1 MKIQKFIS
9 QYLQKR
15 LDAHKSLVIYDPDG
29 LYRDIVMALSG
40 DRITVVDSS
49 ASTIVGRETAL
60 DVWCRMGQADDE
72 NMRLA
77 VYLPIKRPPA
87 DQDRRKN
94 PYQIFALGGGEF
106 PESDGEVYQALCR
119 QAAPEL
125 AIQIDRLFAD
135 GSPDFETINNLI
147 AGGANWPKLK
157 TLLKAESPVEIL
169 VAIISP
175 SKDQEKSL
183 KGDAAWLPEFKQ
195 FLKTTLG
202 ITLKT
207 KSSKFTA
214 INQELWRLVLFSEF
228 VFDLPG
234 NLPDSL
240 KDVPRAANTYINL
253 INTVCD
259 VLRDSEKHQVTYMKM
274 ADQAADDFNLE
285 KHMAG
290 IANLGVRDTFAFEER
305 NYLKVFVDA
314 ISKGELDLALEA
326 ITNRTRSIWV
336 RFISERQQLWTI
348 ANRALELIRTAQD
361 LKTALN
367 GLKQDLEPIVDF
379 YCDHFRRLDRCHREF
394 EQSVADVFGELDVL
408 EPAVELVRKRYL
420 KTAEFLQSMFIA
432 AVKAEGWPVSGRIRN
447 SEVFDRFVAPWLKER
462 KKVAYFLVDAL
473 RYELAVELENEL
485 STSFR
490 TQITPVCA
498 HLPTVTTVGMAA
510 LMPEANGSIQLVWEK
525 EDLYPYVKGQK
536 VLVPKDRYEYVCKHF
551 GDRCHMRDLDELVS
565 KPKIRFP
572 ETTQLL
578 IVKTTDIDKIGEIH
592 PLEAR
597 RMIPGLV
604 RKIITGVNRVQNKG
618 FNQVV
623 IATDHGFVL
632 LDEQQAGDTVGK
644 PPGEWVMVKDRCLLG
659 KGSSGEGVLVFNKSE
674 VGIQGDFEDYVVP
687 RSFGTFKKG
696 QPYFHGGLSL
706 QECILPVISVDFG
719 TKKAERFS
727 TSIDI
732 SLSYKGASTD
742 KITTRRP
749 MIEISMFSTMF
760 GEIAEF
766 QLEAYSQDGIVGEVA
781 ASPHVNA
788 ATNLVEIQPSQAIK
802 VPLKMDDDFHGSFE
816 VRAID
821 PVTQVNYATLK
832 LKTDYMD
839 CSWTH
844 SIKS

>member
-29 LYRDIVMALSG
+29 LYRDIIMELS
-40 DRITVVDSS
+40 DDEVTVVDGS
-49 ASTIVGRETAL
+49 ASTIVGRETAIEA
-60 DVWCRMGQADDE
+60 WCRMGQADDE

-77 VYLPIKRPPA
+77 VYLPLKRPPT
-87 DQDRRKN
+87 DQERRKN

-106 PESDGEVYQALCR
+106 PESDSEAYQALCR

-125 AIQIDRLFAD
+125 SIQIDRLFAD
-135 GSPDFETINNLI
+135 GTPDFETINNLI
-147 AGGANWPKLK
+147 AGGVNWPKLK

-169 VAIISP
+169 VAIMSP
-175 SKDQEKSL
+175 SKAQKKAL
-183 KGDAAWLPEFKQ
+183 TGDSAWLSEFKQ
-195 FLKTTLG
+195 FLKTTIG

-207 KSSKFTA
+207 KSSKFAT
-214 INQELWRLVLFSEF
+214 INRELWRLVLFSEF

-240 KDVPRAANTYINL
+240 KDVPKTAKTYIDL

-259 VLRDSEKHQVTYMKM
+259 VLRDSEKYQMVYMKM
-274 ADQAADDFNLE
+274 ADQTSDDLYLE

-290 IANLGVRDTFAFEER
+290 ITNLGVRDTFAFEER

-314 ISKGELDLALEA
+314 MLEGKFDLALEA
-326 ITNRTRSIWV
+326 ISNRTRSIWV

-348 ANRALELIRTAQD
+348 ANRGLELIRTAQD
-361 LKTALN
+361 LKNALN
-367 GLKQDLEPIVDF
+367 GLKHDLEPIVDF

-394 EQSVADVFGELDVL
+394 EQSVADVFGEFDVL
-408 EPAVELVRKRYL
+408 EPVVDLARKRYL
-420 KTAEFLQSMFIA
+420 ETAESLQSMFTA

-473 RYELAVELENEL
+473 RYELAIELENEL
-485 STSFR
+485 SASFR

-498 HLPTVTTVGMAA
+498 QLPTVTSVGMAA
-510 LMPEANGSIQLVWEK
+510 LMPEANGSIQLVFEK
-525 EDLYPYVKGQK
+525 EDLLPYVKGQK
-536 VLVPKDRYEYVCKHF
+536 VLVPKDRYEYVFKHF
-551 GDRCHMRDLDELVS
+551 GDRCHMRDLDDLVS
-565 KPKIRFP
+565 KPRIRFP

-604 RKIITGVNRVQNKG
+604 RKIITGINRVQKKG

-623 IATDHGFVL
+623 VATDHGFVL
-632 LDEQQAGDTVGK
+632 LDEQQAGDTLGK
-644 PPGEWVMVKDRCLLG
+644 PTGEWVAVKDRCLLG
-659 KGSSGEGVLVFNKSE
+659 KAFSGEGVLIFNKSE

-696 QPYFHGGLSL
+696 NPYFHEGLSL

-719 TKKAERFS
+719 TKKVERFS

-732 SLSYKGASTD
+732 SLSYKGTSTV

-749 MIEISMFSTMF
+749 MIEISMFRTMF
-760 GEIAEF
+760 DEIVEF
-766 QLEAYSQDGIVGEVA
+766 QLEAYSKDGLVGEVA

-788 ATNLVEIQPSQAIK
+788 ATNLVEIQPGQAIK

-832 LKTDYMD
+832 LKTDYAD
-839 CSWTH
+839 
-844 SIKS
+844 

>member
-1 MKIQKFIS
+1 
-9 QYLQKR
+9 
-15 LDAHKSLVIYDPDG
+15 
-29 LYRDIVMALSG
+29 
-40 DRITVVDSS
+40 
-49 ASTIVGRETAL
+49 
-60 DVWCRMGQADDE
+60 
-72 NMRLA
+72 
-77 VYLPIKRPPA
+77 
-87 DQDRRKN
+87 
-94 PYQIFALGGGEF
+94 
-106 PESDGEVYQALCR
+106 PEGDGEAYQALCR
-119 QAAPEL
+119 QAAPDL

-135 GSPDFETINNLI
+135 GTPDFETINNLI
-147 AGGANWPKLK
+147 AVGANWPKLK

-169 VAIISP
+169 VAIMSP
-175 SKDQEKSL
+175 SKIQKKSL
-183 KGDAAWLPEFKQ
+183 TGDIAWLSEFKQ
-195 FLKTTLG
+195 FLKTTIG

-207 KSSKFTA
+207 KSSKFAA
-214 INQELWRLVLFSEF
+214 INRELWRLVLFSEF

-240 KDVPRAANTYINL
+240 KDVPRAAKTYIDL

-259 VLRDSEKHQVTYMKM
+259 VLRDSEKHQMVYMKM
-274 ADQAADDFNLE
+274 ADQTTDDLSLE

-314 ISKGELDLALEA
+314 ILEGKFDLATEA
-326 ITNRTRSIWV
+326 ISNRTRSIWV

-348 ANRALELIRTAQD
+348 ADRGLELIRTAQD
-361 LKTALN
+361 LKNALN
-367 GLKQDLEPIVDF
+367 GLRQDLEPIVDF

-394 EQSVADVFGELDVL
+394 EQSVADVFGEFDVL
-408 EPAVELVRKRYL
+408 EPVVDMARKRYL
-420 KTAEFLQSMFIA
+420 ETAEFLQSMFTA
-432 AVKAEGWPVSGRIRN
+432 VVKAEGWPVSGRIRN

-462 KKVAYFLVDAL
+462 KKMAYFLVDAL

-485 STSFR
+485 SASFR
-490 TQITPVCA
+490 TQIKPVCA
-498 HLPTVTTVGMAA
+498 QLPTVTSVGMAA
-510 LMPEANGSIQLVWEK
+510 LMPEANGYLKLVLEK
-525 EDLYPYVKGQK
+525 DDLYPYVKGQK
-536 VLVPKDRYEYVCKHF
+536 VLVPKDRYEYIRKHF
-551 GDRCHMRDLDELVS
+551 GDRCHMRDLDELVE

-578 IVKTTDIDKIGEIH
+578 IVKTADIDKIGETH

-604 RKIITGVNRVQNKG
+604 RKIITGVNRVQDKG

-632 LDEQQAGDTVGK
+632 LDEQQAGDTVSK
-644 PPGEWVMVKDRCLLG
+644 PPGEWIAIKDRCLLG
-659 KGSSGEGVLVFNKSE
+659 KGSSGDGVLVFNKTE
-674 VGIQGDFEDYVVP
+674 VGIQGDFEDYIVP

-696 QPYFHGGLSL
+696 HPYFHGGLSL
-706 QECILPVISVDFG
+706 QECILPVISVDFE

-732 SLSYKGASTD
+732 SLSYKGASTN

-760 GEIAEF
+760 DEIVEF
-766 QLEAYSQDGIVGEVA
+766 QLEAYSQDGLVGEVA

-788 ATNLVEIQPSQAIK
+788 ATNLVEIQPGQAIK
-802 VPLKMDDDFHGSFE
+802 VPLKMDDDYHGSFE

-821 PVTQVNYATLK
+821 PMTQVNYATLK
-832 LKTDYMD
+832 LKTDYVD
-839 CSWTH
+839 
-844 SIKS
+844 

>member
-1 MKIQKFIS
+1 MKIQKFIA
-9 QYLQKR
+9 QHLQKR
-15 LDAHKSLVIYDPDG
+15 LNTHKSLVIYDPDER
-29 LYRDIVMALSG
+29 YRDIVIGLSG
-40 DRITVVDSS
+40 DQIIVVDGSF
-49 ASTIVGRETAL
+49 STIVGREKAMEA
-60 DVWCRMGQADDE
+60 WCRMEQADDE
-72 NMRLA
+72 NVRLA
-77 VYLPIKRPPA
+77 VYLPIKRPPT
-87 DQDRRKN
+87 DLERRKN
-94 PYQIFALGGGEF
+94 PYQIFSLGGGEF
-106 PESDGEVYQALCR
+106 PESDGETYQALCR

-125 AIQIDRLFAD
+125 AIQIDRLFS
-135 GSPDFETINNLI
+135 GGMPNFETINNLI

-157 TLLKAESPVEIL
+157 TMLKAESPVEIL
-169 VAIISP
+169 VAIMSP
-175 SKDQEKSL
+175 SKAQEKSL
-183 KGDAAWLPEFKQ
+183 KEDTAWLSEFKQ
-195 FLKTTLG
+195 FLKTTIG

-207 KSSKFTA
+207 KSRKYNT
-214 INQELWRLVLFSEF
+214 INRELWRLVLFSEF

-240 KDVPRAANTYINL
+240 KDVPRTANTHVDL

-259 VLRDSEKHQVTYMKM
+259 VLRDSEKHQMVYMKM
-274 ADQAADDFNLE
+274 ADQTAVDLNLE
-285 KHMAG
+285 KLMAG

-314 ISKGELDLALEA
+314 VLDGKLDLAMEA

-348 ANRALELIRTAQD
+348 ANRSLELIRTAQD
-361 LKTALN
+361 LKNALN
-367 GLKQDLEPIVDF
+367 SLKQDLEAIVDY

-408 EPAVELVRKRYL
+408 EPVVELARKRYREA
-420 KTAEFLQSMFIA
+420 AESLQSIFTV

-485 STSFR
+485 SVSFR

-498 HLPTVTTVGMAA
+498 QLPTVTSVGMAA

-536 VLVPKDRYEYVCKHF
+536 VLVPKDRYEYVCKHY

-604 RKIITGVNRVQNKG
+604 RKIITGVNRAQTKG
-618 FNQVV
+618 FHQVV

-644 PPGEWVMVKDRCLLG
+644 PPGEWIAVKDRCLLG

-687 RSFGTFKKG
+687 RSLGTFKKG
-696 QPYFHGGLSL
+696 HPYFHEGLSL
-706 QECILPVISVDFG
+706 QECVLPVITVDFG
-719 TKKAERFS
+719 TKKTERFS
-727 TSIDI
+727 TNIEI
-732 SLSYKGASTD
+732 SLSYKGGSTG

-749 MIEISMFSTMF
+749 MVEISMFSTMF
-760 GEIAEF
+760 NEFVEF
-766 QLEAYSQDGIVGEVA
+766 QLEAYSKDGLVGEVA
-781 ASPHVNA
+781 ASPYVNA

-832 LKTDYMD
+832 LKTDYVD
-839 CSWTH
+839 
-844 SIKS
+844 

>member
-9 QYLQKR
+9 LHLQKR
-15 LDAHKSLVIYDPDG
+15 LDAHKSLVIYDPDE
-29 LYRDIVMALSG
+29 LYRDVVMELSG
-40 DRITVVDSS
+40 DKVTVVDGS

-60 DVWCRMGQADDE
+60 EAWCQMGQADDE
-72 NMRLA
+72 NIRLA
-77 VYLPIKRPPA
+77 VYLPLKRPLT
-87 DQDRRKN
+87 DQERQQN

-106 PESDGEVYQALCR
+106 PESDGESYQALCR

-135 GSPDFETINNLI
+135 GTPDFETINNLI
-147 AGGANWPKLK
+147 AGSANWPKLK

-169 VAIISP
+169 VAIMSP
-175 SKDQEKSL
+175 SKVQEKSL
-183 KGDAAWLPEFKQ
+183 KEDSAWLSEFKQ
-195 FLKTTLG
+195 FLKNTIG

-207 KSSKFTA
+207 KSSKFAA
-214 INQELWRLVLFSEF
+214 INRELWRLVLFSEF

-240 KDVPRAANTYINL
+240 KDVSKAANTYIDL

-259 VLRDSEKHQVTYMKM
+259 VLRDSEKHQMVYMKM
-274 ADQAADDFNLE
+274 ADQTADDLYLE

-314 ISKGELDLALEA
+314 ILEGKFDLALEA
-326 ITNRTRSIWV
+326 ISNRTRSIWV

-348 ANRALELIRTAQD
+348 ANRSLELIRTAQD
-361 LKTALN
+361 LKNALN
-367 GLKQDLEPIVDF
+367 GLKQDLELIVDF

-408 EPAVELVRKRYL
+408 EPVVDLARKKYL
-420 KTAEFLQSMFIA
+420 EAAESLQSMFTA
-432 AVKAEGWPVSGRIRN
+432 AVKAEGWPISGRIRN

-485 STSFR
+485 SATFR

-498 HLPTVTTVGMAA
+498 QLPTVTSVGMAA
-510 LMPEANGSIQLVWEK
+510 LMPEANGSLQLVWEN
-525 EDLYPYVKGQK
+525 ENLIPYVKGQK

-551 GDRCHMRDLDELVS
+551 GDRCHMRDLDDLVS

-578 IVKTTDIDKIGEIH
+578 IVKTTDIDKIGEVH

-597 RMIPGLV
+597 RMIPGLA

-618 FNQVV
+618 FNQAV

-632 LDEQQAGDTVGK
+632 LDEQRAGDTVGK
-644 PPGEWVMVKDRCLLG
+644 PPGEWIAVKDRCLLG
-659 KGSSGEGVLVFNKSE
+659 KGSSGEGVLVFNKAE

-696 QPYFHGGLSL
+696 QLYFHEGLSL
-706 QECILPVISVDFG
+706 QECILPVISIDFG
-719 TKKAERFS
+719 TKKTAERFS

-732 SLSYKGASTD
+732 TLSYKGASTG

-760 GEIAEF
+760 DEIVEF

-788 ATNLVEIQPSQAIK
+788 ATNLVEIQPGQAIK

-832 LKTDYMD
+832 LKTDYVD
-839 CSWTH
+839 
-844 SIKS
+844 

>member
-9 QYLQKR
+9 QHLQKR
-15 LDAHKSLVIYDPDG
+15 LDDHKSLVIYDPDG
-29 LYRDIVMALSG
+29 LYRDIVMDLSG
-40 DRITVVDSS
+40 DQVTVVDGST
-49 ASTIVGRETAL
+49 STIVGRETAMEA
-60 DVWCRMGQADDE
+60 WCRMGQADDE

-77 VYLPIKRPPA
+77 VYLPLKRPPT
-87 DQDRRKN
+87 DQERRQN

-106 PESDGEVYQALCR
+106 PESDSEAYQALCR

-135 GSPDFETINNLI
+135 GTPDFETINNLI
-147 AGGANWPKLK
+147 SGSANWPKLK

-169 VAIISP
+169 VAIMSP
-175 SKDQEKSL
+175 SKAQKKSL
-183 KGDAAWLPEFKQ
+183 TGDSAWLSEFKQ
-195 FLKTTLG
+195 FLKTTIG

-207 KSSKFTA
+207 KSSKFAT
-214 INQELWRLVLFSEF
+214 INHELWRLVLFSEF

-240 KDVPRAANTYINL
+240 KDVPKEAKTYIDL

-259 VLRDSEKHQVTYMKM
+259 VLRDSEKHQMVYMKM
-274 ADQAADDFNLE
+274 ADQTAADLYLE

-290 IANLGVRDTFAFEER
+290 ITNLGVRDTFAFEER

-314 ISKGELDLALEA
+314 ILEGGFDLALEA
-326 ITNRTRSIWV
+326 INNRTRSIWV

-348 ANRALELIRTAQD
+348 ANRGLELIRTAQD
-361 LKTALN
+361 LKNALN
-367 GLKQDLEPIVDF
+367 GLRQDLELIVDF

-408 EPAVELVRKRYL
+408 EPVVDLARKRYL
-420 KTAEFLQSMFIA
+420 EAAESLQSIFTA
-432 AVKAEGWPVSGRIRN
+432 AVKVEGWPVSGRIRN

-485 STSFR
+485 SASFR

-498 HLPTVTTVGMAA
+498 QLPTVTSVGMAA
-510 LMPEANGSIQLVWEK
+510 LMPEANGSLQLVLEK
-525 EDLYPYVKGQK
+525 DDLYPYVKGQK
-536 VLVPKDRYEYVCKHF
+536 VLVPKDRYEYIRKHF
-551 GDRCHMRDLDELVS
+551 GDRCHMRDLDELVK
-565 KPKIRFP
+565 KPKIRLP

-578 IVKTTDIDKIGEIH
+578 IVKTTDIDKIGEVH
-592 PLEAR
+592 PYEAC

-604 RKIITGVNRVQNKG
+604 RKIITGVSRVQNKG

-644 PPGEWVMVKDRCLLG
+644 PPGEWIAVKDRCLLG

-696 QPYFHGGLSL
+696 PPYFHEGFSL

-732 SLSYKGASTD
+732 SLSYKGASTG

-749 MIEISMFSTMF
+749 MVEISMFSTMF
-760 GEIAEF
+760 DETVEF
-766 QLEAYSQDGIVGEVA
+766 QLEAYSQDGLVGEVA
-781 ASPHVNA
+781 ASLHVNA
-788 ATNLVEIQPSQAIK
+788 TTNLLEIQPGQAIK

-832 LKTDYMD
+832 LKTNYVD
-839 CSWTH
+839 
-844 SIKS
+844 

>member
-9 QYLQKR
+9 QYLKNR
-15 LDAHKSLVIYDPDG
+15 LDLHKALVIYDPDG
-29 LYRDIVMALSG
+29 LYRDIVMGLSG
-40 DRITVVDSS
+40 DQVTVVDGSV
-49 ASTIVGRETAL
+49 STIVGRETAMEA
-60 DVWCRMGQADDE
+60 WCRMGQSDDE

-77 VYLPIKRPPA
+77 VYLPIKRPPT
-87 DQDRRKN
+87 DQERRKN

-106 PESDGEVYQALCR
+106 PEGDGEAYQALCR

-125 AIQIDRLFAD
+125 ATQIDRLFTD
-135 GSPDFETINNLI
+135 GTPDFETINNLI
-147 AGGANWPKLK
+147 ASGANWPKLK

-169 VAIISP
+169 VAIMSP
-175 SKDQEKSL
+175 SKVQKKSL
-183 KGDAAWLPEFKQ
+183 TGDSAWLSEFKQ
-195 FLKTTLG
+195 FLKTTIG

-207 KSSKFTA
+207 KSSKFAA
-214 INQELWRLVLFSEF
+214 INRELWRLVLFSEL

-240 KDVPRAANTYINL
+240 KDVPRVAKIYIDL

-259 VLRDSEKHQVTYMKM
+259 VLRDSEKHQMVYMKM
-274 ADQAADDFNLE
+274 ADQTADDLSLE

-314 ISKGELDLALEA
+314 ILEGEFDLAAEA
-326 ITNRTRSIWV
+326 ISNRTRSIWV

-348 ANRALELIRTAQD
+348 ADRGLELIRTAQD
-361 LKTALN
+361 LKNALN
-367 GLKQDLEPIVDF
+367 GLRQDLEPIVDF

-408 EPAVELVRKRYL
+408 EPVVDMARKRYL
-420 KTAEFLQSMFIA
+420 ETAEFLQSMFTA
-432 AVKAEGWPVSGRIRN
+432 VVKAEGWPVSGRIRN

-462 KKVAYFLVDAL
+462 KKMAYFLVDAL

-485 STSFR
+485 SASFR
-490 TQITPVCA
+490 TQIKPVCA
-498 HLPTVTTVGMAA
+498 QLPTVTSVGMAA
-510 LMPEANGSIQLVWEK
+510 LMPEANGYLKLVLEK
-525 EDLYPYVKGQK
+525 DDLYPYVKGQK
-536 VLVPKDRYEYVCKHF
+536 VLVPKDRYEYIRKHF
-551 GDRCHMRDLDELVS
+551 GDRCHMRDLDELVE

-578 IVKTTDIDKIGEIH
+578 IVKTADIDKIGETH

-604 RKIITGVNRVQNKG
+604 RKIITGVNRVQDKG

-632 LDEQQAGDTVGK
+632 LDEQQAGDTVSK
-644 PPGEWVMVKDRCLLG
+644 PPGEWIAIKDRCLLG
-659 KGSSGEGVLVFNKSE
+659 KGSSGDGVLVFNKTE
-674 VGIQGDFEDYVVP
+674 VGIQGDFEDYIVP

-696 QPYFHGGLSL
+696 HPYFHGGLSL
-706 QECILPVISVDFG
+706 QECILPVISVDFE

-732 SLSYKGASTD
+732 SLSYKGASTN

-760 GEIAEF
+760 DEIVEF
-766 QLEAYSQDGIVGEVA
+766 QLEAYSQDGLVGEVA

-788 ATNLVEIQPSQAIK
+788 ATNLVEIQPGQAIK
-802 VPLKMDDDFHGSFE
+802 VPLKMDDDYHGSFE

-821 PVTQVNYATLK
+821 PMTQVNYATLK
-832 LKTDYMD
+832 LKTDYVD
-839 CSWTH
+839 
-844 SIKS
+844 